1 VFLDLHCLLS
11 VVDETASDRKVFSKT
26 PINNAAN
33 YAKNVAYIYNGRD
46 G

>member
-11 VVDETASDRKVFSKT
+11 VVDEPHLTERYSSKT